1 MRPLRLLVLLAVL
14 AVFLI
19 LACAGTDVTVQGT
32 DGSGATVQR
41 TEDGTSA
48 VVSGGGELPPVVVDK
63 DGVHEFPTPEP
74 QIAPVYP
81 VTPPAPT
88 KTPKP
93 S

>member
-1 MRPLRLLVLLAVL
+1 MRRLQALALVTVL
-14 AVFLI
+14 SVLVAW
-19 LACAGTDVTVQGT
+19 ACAGTDVAVQGT
-32 DGSGATVQR
+32 DGTGAAVHR
-41 TEDGTSA
+41 GDDGTTA
-48 VVSGGGELPPVVVDK
+48 VVSGGGELPPVIVDK

-74 QIAPVYP
+74 AIAPVYP